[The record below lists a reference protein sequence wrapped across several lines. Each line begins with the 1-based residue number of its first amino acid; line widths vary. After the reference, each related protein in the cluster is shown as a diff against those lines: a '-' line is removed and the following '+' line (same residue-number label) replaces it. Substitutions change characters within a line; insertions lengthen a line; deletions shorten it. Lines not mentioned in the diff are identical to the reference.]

1 MVPKSVL
8 FVHTETTW
16 GNVSKGTKVTYPGFD
31 YSTQTRMYLIL
42 DECHEETEDRAPAA
56 ANEGTKRKAKIYGE
70 NESNDSE
77 AVKAVET
84 ASEEVISN
92 LIDSMN
98 IHM

>member
-16 GNVSKGTKVTYPGFD
+16 GNISKGTKVTYPGFD

-56 ANEGTKRKAKIYGE
+56 ANEGTKRKAME
-70 NESNDSE
+70 R
-77 AVKAVET
+77 
-84 ASEEVISN
+84 
-92 LIDSMN
+92 MN
-98 IHM
+98 PTTQKQSKQSKQHPKK